1 MSKRKIATRGTLET
15 PYPVRSGGQVFKV
28 TWWDGDGPLTVSDPD
43 CALCEGASVR
53 LIGGQVVTATGLI
66 LA

>member
-1 MSKRKIATRGTLET
+1 MSKKKIAKRGTLEA

-28 TWWDGDGPLTVSDPD
+28 TWWDGDGPSTVSDPH
-43 CALCEGASVR
+43 CALSEGASVR
-53 LIGGQVVTATGLI
+53 LIGGQVVTATGMI